1 MKNQRKVAISPQ
13 NKGYSISRTSIYVS
27 HKSEQWKVM
36 QSSHNALCHN
46 ISRIGLWRHLFEDGC
61 MEWATQSCSFLCGRH
76 RRELFALLRFEWPV
90 WRYST
95 FFAICTAEWS
105 LTILVLWWRDVS
117 LLLVCTWRHGGHV
130 GGQEQKHFSP
140 LGTKL
145 YFHVNFSRKYSFV
158 LSPNMAA
165 LSRGCKPR
173 IKRERLG
180 YSGNHYIWFTI

>member
-13 NKGYSISRTSIYVS
+13 NKEYSISKTSIYVS

-46 ISRIGLWRHLFEDGC
+46 ISRIGLWRYHFEDGC
-61 MEWATQSCSFLCGRH
+61 IEWATQSCSLLCGRH

-105 LTILVLWWRDVS
+105 LAILVLWWRDVS
-117 LLLVCTWRHGGHV
+117 LL
-130 GGQEQKHFSP
+130 
-140 LGTKL
+140 
-145 YFHVNFSRKYSFV
+145 
-158 LSPNMAA
+158 
-165 LSRGCKPR
+165 
-173 IKRERLG
+173 RERGLAIAAIITFG
-180 YSGNHYIWFTI
+180 LQFNDTKISTRSTVSNTFFFV